1 MELETDNH
9 KKTFGST
16 FIFIKYMQKTILD
29 KSIYTQKV
37 IIIADMFFSL
47 DTIEH
52 GILRKGKFVIG
63 WLSQESFLC

>member
-16 FIFIKYMQKTILD
+16 FIILSNIC
-29 KSIYTQKV
+29 KNNSRQINLYAKV

-52 GILRKGKFVIG
+52 GILRKGKFGLALVI
-63 WLSQESFLC
+63 

>member
-16 FIFIKYMQKTILD
+16 FIIHFIKYMQNNSRQINL
-29 KSIYTQKV
+29 YAKV

-52 GILRKGKFVIG
+52 GILRKGKDGYLKNPF
-63 WLSQESFLC
+63 